1 MGRWHFLKIGVIV
14 LFLSILF
21 FQQGFTQEK
30 YTVKS
35 GDTLYGISKW
45 LGIDVEVLKRS
56 NGLQGATLQPNQVLI
71 VPLQKGKQVQ
81 RASEALVERPTVESN
96 RYIVQK
102 GDTLYHLSRKMGL
115 SVEAIQ
121 KMNHLPSTAIKVGQ
135 ILILPKSEILF
146 QEEAEELGDGEG
158 ETEIRGALGEKED
171 PVASTTLGKWG
182 SSEERSL
189 FVRVVKTFLGVPY
202 RLGGSTLKGIDCSA
216 LVKRIYEI
224 FNIDLPRTAR
234 EQFRIGKFVEKDKL
248 EEGDLVFFSTRR
260 ANNAH
265 VGIYIGGNQF
275 IHASS
280 RNREVKID
288 QLDKPYFNQRFLRGV
303 RVKEMERESL

>member
-1 MGRWHFLKIGVIV
+1 
-14 LFLSILF
+14 
-21 FQQGFTQEK
+21 
-30 YTVKS
+30 
-35 GDTLYGISKW
+35 
-45 LGIDVEVLKRS
+45 
-56 NGLQGATLQPNQVLI
+56 
-71 VPLQKGKQVQ
+71 
-81 RASEALVERPTVESN
+81 
-96 RYIVQK
+96 
-102 GDTLYHLSRKMGL
+102 MGL